1 MTLANSFCDVAFF
14 SALAPSPMFMF
25 EISEPLGW
33 VKPNLL
39 LLGFCF
45 GIRGNLGKD
54 MQFEIPLKDQIV
66 LCYFSLLKFVLP
78 NLPRCSVLFVCLF

>member
-1 MTLANSFCDVAFF
+1 
-14 SALAPSPMFMF
+14 MFMF

-33 VKPNLL
+33 VKPYLLLL

-45 GIRGNLGKD
+45 GIPGNLGKD

-66 LCYFSLLKFVLP
+66 LCYFSLLKLVPP
-78 NLPRCSVLFVCLF
+78 NLPRCSVYLKKKKKMEIFHQGTCPLLLLK